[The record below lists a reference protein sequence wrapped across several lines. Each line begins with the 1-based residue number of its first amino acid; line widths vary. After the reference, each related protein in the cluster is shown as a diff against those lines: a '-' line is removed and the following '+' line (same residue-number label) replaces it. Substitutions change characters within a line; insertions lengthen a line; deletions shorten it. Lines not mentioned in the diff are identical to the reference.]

1 MRMKVDVIRNEGRLF
16 SEKVV
21 VKLYD
26 SSDKEIGMTIGGAKE
41 IAYAMAHSQRVAKA
55 VSHSPLFGK
64 EITERSSLSQRTLDK
79 VRDHKKFG
87 ENLLFWVGE
96 PLIVNK

>member
-1 MRMKVDVIRNEGRLF
+1 MDVQVIKDEGRLF

-26 SSDKEIGMTIGGAKE
+26 SSEKEIGMTIGGAKE
-41 IAYAMAHSQRVAKA
+41 IAYAMAHSKRIVKA

-64 EITERSSLSQRTLDK
+64 EVTERASLSQRTLDK
-79 VRDHKKFG
+79 VKDQKKLG

-96 PLIVNK
+96 PLVVNK

>member
-1 MRMKVDVIRNEGRLF
+1 MKVDVIRNEGRLF

-96 PLIVNK
+96 PLVVNK